1 MLHRPASDRHEH
13 SGSGRPTV
21 RRGWADL
28 VQSSLPRDPAG
39 DLYRGIAFG
48 SACVV
53 ALALYALLARTG
65 AQGLALGWAPALAAG
80 LLAGALWP
88 LTLGVALWAAV
99 LWTLTGFGGA

>member
-1 MLHRPASDRHEH
+1 MLRRLASDRHEH

-28 VQSSLPRDPAG
+28 IQSSLPRDLAG
-39 DLYRGIAFG
+39 DLYRDIAFG

-65 AQGLALGWAPALAAG
+65 AQGLAFGWVPALAAG

-88 LTLGVALWAAV
+88 LTLGAALWAAILLV
-99 LWTLTGFGGA
+99 LAGA